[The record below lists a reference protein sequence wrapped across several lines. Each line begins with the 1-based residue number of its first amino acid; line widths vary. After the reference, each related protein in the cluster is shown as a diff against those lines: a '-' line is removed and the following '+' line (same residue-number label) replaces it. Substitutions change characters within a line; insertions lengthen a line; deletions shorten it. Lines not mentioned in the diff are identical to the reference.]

1 MKIHCRH
8 SWDLTPKE
16 AIALQKEMADQVDD
30 TVPLGRCELIA
41 GADIS
46 HERFSSVI
54 YAGVVVWRASDN
66 TVVERRS
73 SVTETQFPYVP
84 GLLSFREAP
93 AILDVFR
100 RVKSQPDV
108 VMIDG
113 QGMAHPRRIGIAS
126 HIGVCLGVPTVGCA
140 KTRLCGSF
148 DDPGPT
154 VGASAPL
161 VDRGD
166 VVGQVVRTKERANP
180 LFVSVGNLIDLAG
193 AVQVVRNCVRGYR
206 VPEPT
211 RQAHLFVNDE
221 RRKGLRGS

>member
-1 MKIHCRH
+1 MKIRQLND
-8 SWDLTPKE
+8 WDLTPKE
-16 AIALQKEMADQVDD
+16 AIALQKELAAQVDD
-30 TVPLGRCELIA
+30 TVPLGRCDLIA

-73 SVTETQFPYVP
+73 SVTETKFPYAP

-140 KTRLCGSF
+140 KTRLCGTF
-148 DDPGPT
+148 DPPGPT
-154 VGASAPL
+154 PGSSTPL
-161 VDRGD
+161 VDRGE
-166 VVGQVVRTKERANP
+166 VIGQVVRTKERANP
-180 LFVSVGNLIDLAG
+180 LFVSVGNLIDLPG
-193 AVQVVRNCVRGYR
+193 AVRVVQNCVRGYR

-211 RQAHLFVNDE
+211 RLAHHFVNDE
-221 RRKGLRGS
+221 RRKGLHRS